1 MMRLLIAAT
10 LLLTACSTAYG
21 EELWACDGFTS
32 SRDNSSN
39 GPFLLRGNGS
49 YYQYRE
55 SGLKF
60 EIKKIGE
67 NRGFENFDIYIDIV
81 PNALISTYY
90 LMKDETSLQMKKF
103 RWPFHFFADCRRQ

>member
-60 EIKKIGE
+60 EIKNTLSLLSVGIGLPC
-67 NRGFENFDIYIDIV
+67 V
-81 PNALISTYY
+81 
-90 LMKDETSLQMKKF
+90 
-103 RWPFHFFADCRRQ
+103 